1 MTKWILILLVVAA
14 VASLLGF
21 PMLAGAAAT
30 GARILIG
37 IVLVLFLLV
46 IFGLIAVA

>member
-1 MTKWILILLVVAA
+1 MDPHPPHHRGGGQPARL
-14 VASLLGF
+14 

-37 IVLVLFLLV
+37 VVLILFLLV
-46 IFGLIAVA
+46 IFGLIAIS